1 MSPLRLLVLSAIAT
15 IAQLASAQ
23 STVDTVR
30 GLDSAW
36 ANSYATHDTVLARD
50 SRRGHSDHRHR

>member
-36 ANSYATHDTVLARD
+36 ANSYATP
-50 SRRGHSDHRHR
+50 SRAPD

>member
-15 IAQLASAQ
+15 IVQLASAQ

-36 ANSYATHDTVLARD
+36 ANSYATP
-50 SRRGHSDHRHR
+50 SRAPD